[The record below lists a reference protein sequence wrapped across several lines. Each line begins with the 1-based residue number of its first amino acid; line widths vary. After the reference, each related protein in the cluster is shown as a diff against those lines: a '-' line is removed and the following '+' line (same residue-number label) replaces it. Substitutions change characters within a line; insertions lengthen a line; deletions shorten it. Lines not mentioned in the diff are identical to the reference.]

1 MVGLKASIAGVL
13 GRKTVLKVGKE
24 DPSLG
29 TGFGIVKALQ
39 QGSEGGIG
47 SIAGLL
53 ALLKELI
60 YRRRRP
66 SHFPK
71 LALRMKEK
79 SEEEDNRL
87 YDLVFSY

>member
-13 GRKTVLKVGKE
+13 GGKTVLKLGKE

-29 TGFGIVKALQ
+29 TGFGVVKALQ

-47 SIAGLL
+47 GVARLL

-60 YRRRRP
+60 HRRHRP

-79 SEEEDNRL
+79 SEQEDNRI
-87 YDLVFSY
+87 FS

>member
-1 MVGLKASIAGVL
+1 
-13 GRKTVLKVGKE
+13 
-24 DPSLG
+24 
-29 TGFGIVKALQ
+29 
-39 QGSEGGIG
+39 
-47 SIAGLL
+47 LL